1 MAVKWTG
8 KKIFATY
15 GPYQGMTFEVLSE
28 PYPAYGYMVL
38 SVSDIQTGVMS
49 EIDLNAVLYS
59 DMYVAT

>member
-38 SVSDIQTGVMS
+38 SPAALSGDRK
-49 EIDLNAVLYS
+49 YR
-59 DMYVAT
+59 